1 MAPRTRKFCL
11 EVQAVLCD
19 RAEDFTH
26 RARYLMRIVVK
37 VSACKIHRVAA
48 EQLVRTFTG
57 KHDLH
62 IAAGILARK

>member
-1 MAPRTRKFCL
+1 
-11 EVQAVLCD
+11 
-19 RAEDFTH
+19 
-26 RARYLMRIVVK
+26 MRIVVK

-62 IAAGILARK
+62 IAAGIFGEEVDGISEGFGSGSSM